1 MNMAS
6 MRTADRRGGKM
17 NCDTSGGCPPDAAR
31 LFDGHRGL
39 LFSVAYRILGSVSD
53 AEDAVQEAWLRWS
66 NLDHSGINDPRAF
79 LVRVTTRL
87 AIDRL
92 RRPDHPPGGEPGEVG
107 RRARILGAVTDC
119 NDRPGATVKVVL
131 TID

>member
-1 MNMAS
+1 
-6 MRTADRRGGKM
+6 
-17 NCDTSGGCPPDAAR
+17 
-31 LFDGHRGL
+31 
-39 LFSVAYRILGSVSD
+39 LGSVTD
-53 AEDAVQEAWLRWS
+53 AEDAVQETYLRWS
-66 NLDHSGINDPRAF
+66 KVDPAQVSNPRAF

-119 NDRPGATVKVVL
+119 NDRPSATVKVVL